1 MVEGHEREVV
11 RKLQRNC
18 EERQMKA
25 KRRYT
30 KSGGMTM
37 NVLLIEDE
45 QKLAQVTARFLR
57 HHAYDVTIAGS
68 LAEAKQCL
76 TRAFDAVLIDVR
88 LPDGDGWSLV
98 PSIKSQVQPPVVF
111 MMTSR
116 GEADDRVFG
125 LELGADDYLVKPVV
139 LKELTIRL
147 ERALKVRP
155 IARHAFGDLTIDEKG
170 RQVKTGERVISLA
183 KMEFELLLY
192 FIEHLG
198 EALSRDQILD
208 DVWGYAFGG
217 DTRTVDTHVKQLRDK
232 LPVIKQQLKTVH
244 RVGYRL
250 EAIE

>member
-1 MVEGHEREVV
+1 M
-11 RKLQRNC
+11 
-18 EERQMKA
+18 
-25 KRRYT
+25 
-30 KSGGMTM
+30 
-37 NVLLIEDE
+37 
-45 QKLAQVTARFLR
+45 
-57 HHAYDVTIAGS
+57 
-68 LAEAKQCL
+68 
-76 TRAFDAVLIDVR
+76 
-88 LPDGDGWSLV
+88 
-98 PSIKSQVQPPVVF
+98 
-111 MMTSR
+111 
-116 GEADDRVFG
+116 
-125 LELGADDYLVKPVV
+125 
-139 LKELTIRL
+139 TIRL

-155 IARHAFGDLTIDEKG
+155 VARHAFGDLTIDEKG
-170 RQVKTGERVISLA
+170 RQVKAGERAISLA